1 MITIVAKDLITS
13 GFSKD
18 EADLL
23 TPKINKAISES
34 TPFILDFDG
43 VQYFTTL
50 FFSTALT
57 HLVGS
62 LGHDGYNRMV
72 TVINLSESGQE
83 TYQHAYDYAVQYYQK
98 APYEKEQERRIVNE
112 ETEN

>member
-1 MITIVAKDLITS
+1 MIIIVAKNLITS

-23 TPKINKAISES
+23 TPEISKAISEN

-62 LGHDGYNRMV
+62 LGLDGYKKMV
-72 TVINLSESGQE
+72 TVKNLSESGQE
-83 TYQHAYDYAVQYYQK
+83 TYQHAYDYAVRYYQK
-98 APYEKEQERRIVNE
+98 TPHEQEQERRIANE